1 MSFVHHLGLRTN
13 ATGLEAALNLYLSLL
28 HFPCPDKFS
37 QGEKRTA
44 ATITHSRFV
53 HASRATTRQP
63 YDDAY
68 IREYWIVGMRDAR
81 KDGFRQFRLVSH
93 QACCWRRQLS
103 FLKIQRRP
111 PPVKGRRPCNAHSH
125 NRHLVRSQD
134 RDNSSSMK
142 LMRKESMP
150 TRYHC
155 RFAPIGCQLFL

>member
-1 MSFVHHLGLRTN
+1 MTGLGRSDTGTMSFVHHPGQCTN
-13 ATGLEAALNLYLSLL
+13 ATGLESALSLYLSPLP
-28 HFPCPDKFS
+28 FSRPDKFS
-37 QGEKRTA
+37 QGEKGPA

-68 IREYWIVGMRDAR
+68 IRESWIVGMRDAR

-93 QACCWRRQLS
+93 QACCWRRQRS

-150 TRYHC
+150 TR
-155 RFAPIGCQLFL
+155 